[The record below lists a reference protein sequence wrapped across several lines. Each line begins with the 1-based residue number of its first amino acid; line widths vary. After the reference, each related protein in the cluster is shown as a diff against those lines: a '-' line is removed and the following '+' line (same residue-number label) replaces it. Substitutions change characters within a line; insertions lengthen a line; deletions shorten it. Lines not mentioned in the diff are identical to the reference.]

1 MTKNTN
7 ENANPEVIM
16 AVGGQAVIEG
26 VMMRSKN
33 RIATAVRRMSGEIT
47 LDIKEYRSLVDRYKW
62 LNIPVL
68 RGAITLLEVMIL
80 GVKTLNFSADMAMA
94 DEEEA
99 KAKEEGRETETKE
112 NKGMSNFQAALS
124 VLFAVG
130 AGLLLFFFAP
140 IFLTSQFFNVEQ
152 DALAFNL
159 LAGLIRITIFL
170 GYLMAIS
177 YMKDV
182 KRLFQYH
189 GAEHKSIYAFEEKA
203 SLDIADAR
211 QFTTLHPRCGTS
223 FLAMVLVVS
232 ILTFSVI
239 DTLYIMYIGPIEG
252 FLTRFLL
259 HLPFVVPVSGIAYEA
274 IKLSAKK
281 ASNPLVRFFI
291 APGLALQ
298 KITTKE
304 PDDSQLEVAMVA
316 LKAALGD
323 NWEEEVMQ
331 KKEAIARLSA

>member
-1 MTKNTN
+1 MC
-7 ENANPEVIM
+7 I
-16 AVGGQAVIEG
+16 
-26 VMMRSKN
+26 R
-33 RIATAVRRMSGEIT
+33 
-47 LDIKEYRSLVDRYKW
+47 DR
-62 LNIPVL
+62 
-68 RGAITLLEVMIL
+68 
-80 GVKTLNFSADMAMA
+80 
-94 DEEEA
+94 
-99 KAKEEGRETETKE
+99 
-112 NKGMSNFQAALS
+112 
-124 VLFAVG
+124 
-130 AGLLLFFFAP
+130 
-140 IFLTSQFFNVEQ
+140 
-152 DALAFNL
+152 
-159 LAGLIRITIFL
+159 
-170 GYLMAIS
+170 
-177 YMKDV
+177 
-182 KRLFQYH
+182 
-189 GAEHKSIYAFEEKA
+189 
-203 SLDIADAR
+203 
-211 QFTTLHPRCGTS
+211 FTTLHPRCGTS

-274 IKLSAKK
+274 IKLSAKN